1 MQFSPEEIAIVQLRA
16 RRISLVCHWV
26 ATPEGYSIFL
36 AAAHEAPHDLP
47 AVTRVGEWD
56 VYVRQSG
63 PPANI
68 AQEVFSVT
76 NPYRVKLTKGIID
89 LINFRAQKIKEE
101 CQWVR
106 TSEGHVISLADET
119 YFPDG
124 ISLGKVREWNIYLS
138 TSKDDIGHPMKEE
151 DTWDINE
158 WRPQQ
163 SE

>member
-1 MQFSPEEIAIVQLRA
+1 MQFSPEDIAIVQLRA
-16 RRISLVCHWV
+16 RSISKFCQWV
-26 ATPEGYSIFL
+26 ATPEGYSICL
-36 AAAHEAPHDLP
+36 APTHEAPHDLP
-47 AVTRVGEWD
+47 PITRVGEWN
-56 VYVRQSG
+56 VYVG
-63 PPANI
+63 PGPANI

-76 NPYRVKLTKGIID
+76 NPYRVPLTQGMID

-106 TSEGHVISLADET
+106 TPEGHVISLADET

-138 TSKDDIGHPMKEE
+138 TSKNGHPMKEE
-151 DTWDINE
+151 DTYDINE
-158 WRPQQ
+158 WRPQ